1 MTHVYPNE
9 REKWGGMDMDIE
21 AGAPDAG
28 GAP

>member
-9 REKWGGMDMDIE
+9 PQKWGGMDMDIE

-28 GAP
+28 TEP